1 MNIFSQPMISI
12 VYIKKNTHTYRI
24 HKDYLLKRNMYFQK
38 RLEDFG
44 IESSGFL
51 IEGQDGFQ
59 YTGDTILKK
68 DTRVLLITDTT
79 LSVDEFHQIKEF
91 LNLDKIEVLGCVV
104 TKSQLGNKTIL
115 HPCLDNPEN
124 IPDWYKECQIDFSDF
139 TIPGYT
145 CFSLESVTQ
154 SFRNLRTKY
163 PKETLRLKFGNGTS
177 GIDHYLIKTE
187 KDLANILILLNNF
200 PKLSEVGTAIELNLT
215 QIESYGI
222 TKLKILD
229 TELTTIGKQATQNSV
244 YIGSELV
251 TVSTSKEKEFI
262 KICNKAL
269 KKIEPYAEQ
278 LNRFN
283 IDIVSG
289 KLASGKII
297 KGITDISLKTGA
309 ATVIELNKLISNTN
323 TGVYQIYS
331 TQPIKIRN
339 QKLLI
344 DFLKDNNLDLTVVS
358 RYILTISYP
367 IENKKILTS
376 PKFKNLENKI
386 KKIDY
391 NKNILFSPEQH

>member
-1 MNIFSQPMISI
+1 MISI

-38 RLEDFG
+38 QLEDFG

-51 IEGQDGFQ
+51 IEVQDGFQ
-59 YTGDTILKK
+59 YTGNMILKK
-68 DTRVLLITDTT
+68 NTEVLLITDAT
-79 LSVDEFHQIKEF
+79 LSVKEFHQVKKF

-104 TKSQLGNKTIL
+104 TRSQLGNKTIL

-124 IPDWYKECQIDFSDF
+124 IPNWYKERQTDFSDF

-145 CFSLESVTQ
+145 CFSLESVTK
-154 SFRNLRTKY
+154 SFRSLKTKY

-187 KDLANILILLNNF
+187 KDLADILILLNNF
-200 PKLSEVGTAIELNLT
+200 SKLSEVGAAIELNLI
-215 QIESYGI
+215 QIESYGV

-229 TELTTIGKQATQNSV
+229 TELTTIGKQSTQNSV

-251 TVSTSKEKEFI
+251 TVNTSKEKELI
-262 KICNKAL
+262 KICNKVL

-283 IDIVSG
+283 VDIVIG
-289 KLASGKII
+289 KLASGEII
-297 KGITDISLKTGA
+297 KGITDISLKIGA
-309 ATVIELNKLISNTN
+309 ATIIELNKLIANTD

-331 TQPIKIRN
+331 TQPIKTRN

-344 DFLKDNNLDLTVVS
+344 DFLKDNNLSLTVVS

-367 IENKKILTS
+367 IKNKKILTS
-376 PKFKNLENKI
+376 TKFKNLENKI

-391 NKNILFSPEQH
+391 NKNILFSPE